1 MALFS
6 PASPGWRAHH
16 APSDTRPCDRAGS
29 APRARRGVRRP
40 CRTAQVGLG
49 LSALAV
55 AHRRG
60 ARGRVRVPTR
70 QWSVA
75 RRAEEVDLD
84 LPELELEPGVLSEA
98 PEMTFMIE
106 EIPSRSSS
114 SLIIHHRLGSESQVP
129 AILKLVEEY
138 LPKFDV
144 YNCATAL
151 HKCGLQ
157 ARDNELAARQIQSDP
172 NFIRLFAAAKKKT
185 LRRVAD
191 LEATTLATI
200 LWSCARLNI
209 VDSEL
214 TSAITTDATTRM
226 NHYSTNSIGILM
238 FSLGF
243 SGVRPRPS
251 LQKALLTELQGRQ
264 DFDTESLLLIVYACM
279 RLGIRDRRIM
289 EVAGQHIVQTGLE
302 DCEPLT
308 VACFCYAYGKLEYFE
323 RQVLATLGQRTLKLV
338 DDFSPRM
345 LNMALLG
352 LAAATGQMEEL
363 DPVLEKLKV
372 VVEDRM
378 AELSYRDVSTCAFA
392 FGKYSLLS
400 REREEALEAP
410 GSVNREK
417 WARGIVTDQKD
428 EAFVKA
434 LKDEVLRRDHESFT
448 MAELNLIVY
457 ALMRMKHRDQDFLG
471 VCARLFEENSAE
483 LMLVEILNILYAF
496 GRVDYI
502 QMGLVQRLIE
512 ELERRNEWETWE
524 PLHWAT
530 LSYSLAVN
538 QVRHERLMDRIAIHF
553 CEHIREFDERS
564 ISMLAWGLAF
574 LNCRNHGEA
583 VASVL
588 AEELSRRSHEFSSLS
603 LTVSFW
609 AVALLGGKSAALQTM
624 NVMFKEGFWSRD
636 FGVSGYSQLYMCMAC
651 WQAELGIQVD
661 QLVGYEVCRKCYEE
675 TTILYMGEQ
684 HRRLSDRLRVQQIP
698 HQANSMAPTLD
709 NFNDA
714 GVRADIIIEKLKLV
728 IEVEGPQRSTIP
740 MELLAEKLKEEEP
753 EDGAGESRR
762 ESRRTVLAGERAEVL
777 VQAREYVECGLS
789 GSAAWKRRLLR
800 SCGWRVVTVSFDES
814 EEYIADA
821 LKKMIKTDSTEEARS
836 DEEASQGFGA
846 SSMED
851 LGEAPTEL
859 DPMSIEKPREDE
871 MSDYEIQLREA
882 HQQAMRKLKLRLLQE
897 REDLASSK
905 NYGKYMQYR
914 EWQVE
919 VEKEIMQELVESLQV
934 PASTL

>member
-1 MALFS
+1 
-6 PASPGWRAHH
+6 
-16 APSDTRPCDRAGS
+16 
-29 APRARRGVRRP
+29 
-40 CRTAQVGLG
+40 
-49 LSALAV
+49 
-55 AHRRG
+55 
-60 ARGRVRVPTR
+60 
-70 QWSVA
+70 
-75 RRAEEVDLD
+75 
-84 LPELELEPGVLSEA
+84 
-98 PEMTFMIE
+98 
-106 EIPSRSSS
+106 
-114 SLIIHHRLGSESQVP
+114 
-129 AILKLVEEY
+129 
-138 LPKFDV
+138 
-144 YNCATAL
+144 
-151 HKCGLQ
+151 
-157 ARDNELAARQIQSDP
+157 
-172 NFIRLFAAAKKKT
+172 
-185 LRRVAD
+185 
-191 LEATTLATI
+191 
-200 LWSCARLNI
+200 
-209 VDSEL
+209 
-214 TSAITTDATTRM
+214 
-226 NHYSTNSIGILM
+226 M

-323 RQVLATLGQRTLKLV
+323 RQVLATLGQRTAG
-338 DDFSPRM
+338 
-345 LNMALLG
+345 ALFAG
-352 LAAATGQMEEL
+352 LAVGLQ
-363 DPVLEKLKV
+363 
-372 VVEDRM
+372 DRM

-400 REREEALEAP
+400 REREDRP
-410 GSVNREK
+410 DGP
-417 WARGIVTDQKD
+417 QM
-428 EAFVKA
+428 
-434 LKDEVLRRDHESFT
+434 VLRRDHESFT

-502 QMGLVQRLIE
+502 QMGLVQRLIEEHTVAAVPAQSRE

-661 QLVGYEVCRKCYEE
+661 QLVGYEE

-740 MELLAEKLKEEEP
+740 MELLAEPRVLR
-753 EDGAGESRR
+753 SVHRRR

-846 SSMED
+846 SSMEENRVV
-851 LGEAPTEL
+851 GRA
-859 DPMSIEKPREDE
+859 
-871 MSDYEIQLREA
+871 
-882 HQQAMRKLKLRLLQE
+882 KL
-897 REDLASSK
+897 
-905 NYGKYMQYR
+905 
-914 EWQVE
+914 
-919 VEKEIMQELVESLQV
+919 
-934 PASTL
+934 